1 MVEKDAEIS
10 MARQA
15 SLLGVTRS
23 MLYYRPVPVSE
34 VDDSLMKMI
43 DRQYLATPFYGSRRM
58 AESLRRNDRL
68 TNRKH
73 VQRLMRLMSLEAIY
87 PKPKT
92 SLRDKQHEVYP
103 YLLLDLPILGPD
115 HVWATDLTYIPM
127 RRGFMYLMAMI
138 DWFSRYVVAWGLSNT
153 MDVGFCISVL
163 NDALSR
169 GRPDIFNSDQGS
181 QFTSKAFTQRLKQDR
196 IRISMDGLGRCL
208 DNVFVERLW
217 WSVKHEEVYL

>member
-1 MVEKDAEIS
+1 
-10 MARQA
+10 
-15 SLLGVTRS
+15 

-34 VDDSLMKMI
+34 VDDGLMKMI

-58 AESLRRNDRL
+58 AEFLRRNDRL

-73 VQRLMRLMSLEAIY
+73 VQRLMRLMGLEAIY

-103 YLLLDLPILGPD
+103 YLLPDLPIPRSD

-127 RRGFMYLMAMI
+127 RRGLMYLMAII

-153 MDVGFCISVL
+153 MDVAFCISVL
-163 NDALSR
+163 NEALCR
-169 GRPDIFNSDQGS
+169 RRPDIFNSDQDRNLPAKHSGNGS
-181 QFTSKAFTQRLKQDR
+181 NR
-196 IRISMDGLGRCL
+196 
-208 DNVFVERLW
+208 NVSESTW
-217 WSVKHEEVYL
+217 TA